1 MFMHSAQRGLAMGMK
16 YGLVK
21 GFRAYHSEEATPEMD
36 ETAMQGAIGI
46 IIAVGGVLIAL
57 YIIAVVVGSI
67 SYAVTSGNIKLSPTW
82 NSTITKFDQV
92 EKNKLNRL
100 NENRLNRSK
109 SQTDGLLDVNIDSQ
123 AQATFNLAKPTMSE
137 QTDDEDI
144 KSPFDGL
151 LRRGQCAAYSNYRG
165 GYPYDRYWRICRSE
179 GITSQARVERGSS
192 YSQLCRTLNMAIA

>member
-82 NSTITKFDQV
+82 NSTIT
-92 EKNKLNRL
+92 
-100 NENRLNRSK
+100 
-109 SQTDGLLDVNIDSQ
+109 NIDNQ
-123 AQATFNLAKPTMSE
+123 AQATFNLAKCIIVSE
-137 QTDDEDI
+137 IKINNEILSEVSTDACVTNSDYRCGYPDDRYRCIRRSGYLTGQEKI
-144 KSPFDGL
+144 KSGTI
-151 LRRGQCAAYSNYRG
+151 
-165 GYPYDRYWRICRSE
+165 YPKM
-179 GITSQARVERGSS
+179 
-192 YSQLCRTLNMAIA
+192 CRTLNSAIAAAG

>member
-21 GFRAYHSEEATPEMD
+21 GFRAYRSEEATPEMD

-82 NSTITKFDQV
+82 NSTI
-92 EKNKLNRL
+92 E
-100 NENRLNRSK
+100 
-109 SQTDGLLDVNIDSQ
+109 NIDSQ
-123 AQATFNLAKPTMSE
+123 AQATFNLANVLPIAIIGVGISVCNSVKRIVLFTANF
-137 QTDDEDI
+137 DDRDWCFCR
-144 KSPFDGL
+144 P
-151 LRRGQCAAYSNYRG
+151 
-165 GYPYDRYWRICRSE
+165 WRIDTLGLSRMK
-179 GITSQARVERGSS
+179 
-192 YSQLCRTLNMAIA
+192 RTTNIAYA

>member
-82 NSTITKFDQV
+82 NSTITKLGQV
-92 EKNKLNRL
+92 EKITGNTNRL
-100 NENRLNRSK
+100 KENELRENRAKRSE
-109 SQTDGLLDVNIDSQ
+109 SQTDGLSGVNIDSQ
-123 AQATFNLAKPTMSE
+123 AQATFNLANVLPIAIIGVGRLCSFEIRLKQHVFTN
-137 QTDDEDI
+137 
-144 KSPFDGL
+144 G
-151 LRRGQCAAYSNYRG
+151 AYNPI
-165 GYPYDRYWRICRSE
+165 YPYDCDWSFRRPGYLNLDPNPN
-179 GITSQARVERGSS
+179 T
-192 YSQLCRTLNMAIA
+192 CRTTKNAIAAG